1 MVTRYLGGPFSPEQV
16 QQRLNTEIANMENYG
31 IQYWPVFLLPHL
43 QHAGCCGLK
52 PRKPEAR
59 IYELGVHLCAGN
71 WGKGLAQEAAIAV
84 VRYAFETLGATELF
98 AGHHPDNQKSRHM
111 LEQSGFSYS
120 HDELYAPTGLM
131 HPGYILRRSNQ
142 PSALSIQPQKS

>member
-16 QQRLNTEIANMENYG
+16 QQRLNTEISNMETYG
-31 IQYWPVFLLPHL
+31 IQYWPVFLLPDL

-52 PRKPEAR
+52 PRKPEQR
-59 IYELGVHLCAGN
+59 IYELGVHLCAGY
-71 WGKGLAQEAAIAV
+71 WGKGLAQEAATAV

-120 HDELYAPTGLM
+120 HDELYPPTGLM
-131 HPGYILRRSNQ
+131 HPGYILRPRQ
-142 PSALSIQPQKS
+142 LRRLR